1 MEELKKLFSNLDE
14 KLEQIK
20 KNLSEQYAGINEG
33 HAMPS
38 ALDSVMVDVF
48 GTQTPIQHIATIS
61 REGVTS
67 LVVSPFDVNQTKN
80 IETAIVNADLGLS
93 AASFGSGVR
102 VTFPPMTEENREGLK
117 KLAKQKLEDAKNTM
131 KPNREKVINEMKKLE
146 KDGMSKDDHASA
158 KKDLQKTVDD
168 FVSDLS
174 QMYDKKTKA
183 LSL

>member
-1 MEELKKLFSNLDE
+1 MEELKELFSNLDN
-14 KLEQIK
+14 KLDQIK

-38 ALDSVMVDVF
+38 VLDPVRVDVF
-48 GTQTPIQHIATIS
+48 GAQTPIQHIATIS
-61 REGVTS
+61 REGMTS
-67 LVVSPFDVNQTKN
+67 LVISPFDANQTKD
-80 IETAIVNADLGLS
+80 IESAITNANLGLS
-93 AASFGSGVR
+93 VSSFGSGVR
-102 VTFPPMTEENREGLK
+102 VTFPPMTEENRESLK
-117 KLAKQKLEDAKNTM
+117 KLAKQKLEDAKNLM

-146 KDGMSKDDHASA
+146 KDGMSKDDHAVA